1 MKFPYIKHSGRFL
14 PIITVEFEG
23 REEWLEF
30 ESYVDSGAGYS
41 VFHSDVAETLGI
53 KIENGKEDHVI
64 VGDGNKLV
72 VFIHKIKIRIAD
84 VEFEATIGFSK
95 GLGIG
100 FNVLGQKDIFDKF
113 IICFDRSEKVVE
125 FNQKC

>member
-1 MKFPYIKHSGRFL
+1 MKFPYVKHSGRFL
-14 PIITVEFEG
+14 PIVPVELKG
-23 REEWLEF
+23 KEEWQEF
-30 ESYVDSGAGYS
+30 DAYVDSGAGYS
-41 VFHSDVAETLGI
+41 VFQAWVIEALDI
-53 KIENGKEDHVI
+53 KLEDGKEDRVI

-100 FNVLGQKDIFDKF
+100 FNVLGQKDIFGKF